1 MSGPKKGCFPWHH
14 SVSRLFGKYFSQGLW
29 GFFLLGTQD
38 FKNFWSTN
46 DVDIVF
52 SLLCLYKPIILY
64 SFLATSFYQSVF
76 SSRQCRGM
84 TCQETSKP
92 EARKKTCLLSMIFG
106 GLIGMLIIVFY
117 MVYIYMVFYYDS
129 QRTGQ
134 YKSRICP
141 KQPPFF
147 SHWSPQKRNN
157 NIT

>member
-117 MVYIYMVFYYDS
+117 MVYIYIYVFFIMIPRERGSINPEYALNNP
-129 QRTGQ
+129 R
-134 YKSRICP
+134 
-141 KQPPFF
+141 FF
-147 SHWSPQKRNN
+147 PLVTSK
-157 NIT
+157 TK